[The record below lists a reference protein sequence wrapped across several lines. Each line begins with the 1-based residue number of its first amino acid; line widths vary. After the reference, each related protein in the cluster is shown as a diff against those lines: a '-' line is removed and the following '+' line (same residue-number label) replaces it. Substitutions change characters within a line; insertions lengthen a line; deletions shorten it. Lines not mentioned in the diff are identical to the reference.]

1 MKKYLF
7 LPVLLLFAFSPL
19 LSQHADDIERNTEEV
34 DNTLERARQAD
45 GDTEKEALA
54 TQSLSLARSL
64 RYDGGIVRA
73 SIMLGEI
80 YARSGKT
87 SEALQ
92 HYLEAEAKVEASGNR
107 AALLNIRS
115 ALGDIFFREK
125 LYSTARRYYDEV
137 LRLKPQDYI
146 TKEKAADASLYDMR
160 FDSAEIFYKSLIIKY
175 KAEGNYPRLVKI
187 YQKLARAYDENGD
200 AGKSLYYYL
209 PIQDI
214 IEKSGTTQEQSLLYN
229 NLGRQYAA
237 LQDYN
242 KALEYFRK
250 SELQCK
256 YIPCD
261 YPEVLWA
268 NIGIALHNTG
278 NTKEGILY
286 LLKAR
291 TLLANRK
298 DIAALANL
306 EHLLAG
312 VYFSNNDLY
321 NALSH
326 NDSAI
331 KFALES
337 NQPRILAEA
346 YKTAADLYHDL
357 YDFEKA
363 FENYKAYLNVLNS
376 VQKEENAKVE
386 RLNQQRALL
395 SEAEG
400 QIKFLIARQNFKDL
414 ELSQVQFE
422 RERLELM
429 NKNLELESRRKEDEL
444 RLLEAEKDADQ
455 AKLREQALEALRT
468 RQELRLAAQ
477 NLDTEKQGRLI
488 TELKQTEAIERAQ
501 NNADS
506 TRRAQELFRVQ
517 QDQEFQQQREE
528 NFRSFVTWLGGLLT
542 LILAMLGMFLWLA
555 RRASRRLKA
564 QNLKIQTQNQLIEE
578 ERRKSD
584 LLLLN
589 ILPEEI
595 AQELKASGKATP
607 RHYDLATVLFTDFIN
622 FTRLSS
628 QLTPDQLIDEL
639 NACFLAFDEICDRH
653 GLEKIKTIG
662 DAYMCAGGLPVP
674 NDTHATDAVEAALEM
689 VQWLSTRQQY
699 NPKALLNTMR
709 VGIHT
714 GPVVA
719 GVVGKN
725 KFAYDIWGDAVN
737 LAARLEAHGESGKI
751 NVSSATAEAIKHHFE
766 TAYRG
771 KIEVHNKGMVDMYFV
786 SKPRRSKTS
795 EPS

>member
-1 MKKYLF
+1 MKKYIF
-7 LPVLLLFAFSPL
+7 IPVLLLFAFSAL
-19 LSQHADDIERNTEEV
+19 QSQHPEDVERNTEEV
-34 DNTLERARQAD
+34 DNTLDRARHAD
-45 GDTEKEALA
+45 GDTEKETLA

-64 RYDGGIVRA
+64 RYDGGILRA

-80 YARSGKT
+80 YARTGKT
-87 SEALQ
+87 AEALQ
-92 HYLEAEAKVEASGNR
+92 HYLEAEAKAEASQNKTL
-107 AALLNIRS
+107 LLNIRS
-115 ALGDIFFREK
+115 ALGDIFFKEK
-125 LYSTARRYYDEV
+125 LYSAALRYYDEV
-137 LRLKPQDYI
+137 LQLKPQDYI

-160 FDSAEIFYKSLIIKY
+160 FDSAEIFYKSLILKY
-175 KAEGNYPRLVKI
+175 KSEGNYPRLVKI
-187 YQKLARAYDENGD
+187 YQKLAQAYDENGD

-214 IEKSGTTQEQSLLYN
+214 IEKSGSTKEQSLLYN
-229 NLGRQYAA
+229 NLGRQYAT
-237 LQDYN
+237 LRDYP

-256 YIPCD
+256 FIPCD

-268 NIGIALHNTG
+268 NIGIALHNIG
-278 NTKEGILY
+278 NTKEGIAY
-286 LLKAR
+286 LLKAL
-291 TLLANRK
+291 TLLTDRK
-298 DIAALANL
+298 DISALANL
-306 EHLLAG
+306 EHLLAS
-312 VYFSNNDLY
+312 VYFSNKDLY

-326 NDSAI
+326 NESAI
-331 KFALES
+331 KFAQES
-337 NQPRILAEA
+337 KQPMVLAKA
-346 YKTAADLYHDL
+346 YETAADIYHDL

-376 VQKEENAKVE
+376 VQKEENAKME

-444 RLLEAEKDADQ
+444 RLLEAEKEANQ
-455 AKLREQALEALRT
+455 AKLREQTLEALRT

-477 NLDTEKQGRLI
+477 NLDTEKQARLI
-488 TELKQTEAIERAQ
+488 TELKQKEAIERAQ

-517 QDQEFQQQREE
+517 QEQGFQQQREE
-528 NFRSFVTWLGGLLT
+528 NFRAFVKWLGGLLAI
-542 LILAMLGMFLWLA
+542 ILAMLGAGLWLA
-555 RRASRRLKA
+555 RRASRRLKT
-564 QNLKIQTQNQLIEE
+564 QNLKIQNQNQLIEE

-584 LLLLN
+584 ALLLN
-589 ILPEEI
+589 ILPEET
-595 AQELKASGKATP
+595 AQELKSSGQATP
-607 RHYDLATVLFTDFIN
+607 RHYDSATVLFTDFID
-622 FTRLSS
+622 FTKLSS
-628 QLTPDQLIDEL
+628 QLSPGELIDEL
-639 NACFLAFDEICDRH
+639 NACFLAFDEICERH

-674 NDTHATDAVEAALEM
+674 NDTHPTDAVEAALEM
-689 VQWLSTRQQY
+689 VQWLSDRKQH
-699 NPKALLNTMR
+699 NPQALLNSMR

-737 LAARLEAHGESGKI
+737 LAARLEAHGLSGQI
-751 NVSSATAEAIKHHFE
+751 NVSTATAEAIKHRHK
-766 TAYRG
+766 TTYRG
-771 KIEVHNKGMVDMYFV
+771 AIEVHNKGLVDMYFV
-786 SKPRRSKTS
+786 DQPLA
-795 EPS
+795 

>member
-1 MKKYLF
+1 MKKYIF
-7 LPVLLLFAFSPL
+7 LPILLLFAFSAL
-19 LSQHADDIERNTEEV
+19 QGQHPDDIERNTEEV
-34 DNTLERARQAD
+34 DNTLERAKQAD

-73 SIMLGEI
+73 SVMLGEI
-80 YARSGKT
+80 YARTGKT

-92 HYLEAEAKVEASGNR
+92 HYLEAEAKVEASGNK
-107 AALLNIRS
+107 AALLGIRA

-137 LRLKPQDYI
+137 LRQKPLDYI
-146 TKEKAADASLYDMR
+146 TREKAADASLYDMR

-237 LQDYN
+237 LKDYQ

-256 YIPCD
+256 FIPCD

-278 NTKEGILY
+278 NSKEGINY

-291 TLLANRK
+291 ALLAGRK
-298 DIAALANL
+298 DIVALANL
-306 EHLLAG
+306 EHLLAS
-312 VYFSNNDLY
+312 VYFSNKDLY

-326 NDSAI
+326 NESAI
-331 KFALES
+331 KFAIES
-337 NQPRILAEA
+337 KQARILEKA
-346 YKTAADLYHDL
+346 YETAADIYHDL

-363 FENYKAYLNVLNS
+363 FENYKAYLNIRNAI
-376 VQKEENAKVE
+376 QKEENDKVE

-400 QIKFLIARQNFKDL
+400 QIRFLIARQNFKDL

-429 NKNLELESRRKEDEL
+429 NKNLELEARRKEDEL
-444 RLLEAEKDADQ
+444 RLLEAEKTADQ
-455 AKLREQALEALRT
+455 AKLREQTLEALRI

-477 NLDTEKQGRLI
+477 NLDAEKQARLI
-488 TELKQTEAIERAQ
+488 TELKQKEAIERAQ

-517 QDQEFQQQREE
+517 QEKGFQQQREA
-528 NFRSFVTWLGGLLT
+528 NFRAFVKWLGGLLT
-542 LILAMLGMFLWLA
+542 VILAMLGVGLWLA
-555 RRASRRLKA
+555 RRASRRLKT
-564 QNLKIQTQNQLIEE
+564 QNLKIQNQNLLIEE

-584 LLLLN
+584 SLLLN
-589 ILPEEI
+589 ILPEET
-595 AQELKASGKATP
+595 AEELKVSGQATP
-607 RHYDLATVLFTDFIN
+607 RHYDSATVLFTDFID
-622 FTRLSS
+622 FTKLSS
-628 QLTPDQLIDEL
+628 ELSPVELIDEL
-639 NACFLAFDEICDRH
+639 NVCFLAFDEICERH

-674 NDTHATDAVEAALEM
+674 NETHPTDAVEAAMEM
-689 VQWLSTRQQY
+689 VQWLSARKQR
-699 NPKALLNTMR
+699 NPKALLNAMR

-737 LAARLEAHGESGKI
+737 LAARLEAHGESGQI
-751 NVSSATAEAIKHHFE
+751 NVSAATAEAIRHRYQTK
-766 TAYRG
+766 YRG
-771 KIEVHNKGMVDMYFV
+771 AIPVHNKGMVDMYFV
-786 SKPRRSKTS
+786 VKKPD
-795 EPS
+795 